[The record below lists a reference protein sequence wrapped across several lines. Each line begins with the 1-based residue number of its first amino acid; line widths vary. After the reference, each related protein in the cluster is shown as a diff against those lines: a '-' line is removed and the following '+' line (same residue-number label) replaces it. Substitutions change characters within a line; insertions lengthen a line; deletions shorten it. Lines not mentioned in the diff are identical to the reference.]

1 MYQKSK
7 SIRIKQ
13 YCGVDQMLDRW
24 WMPNK
29 CSLSSQ
35 DLSFGDLSPGST
47 LPLPHFRNE
56 LELEDLLIDSIAW
69 IPLCPRTPST
79 LP

>member
-1 MYQKSK
+1 MA
-7 SIRIKQ
+7 
-13 YCGVDQMLDRW
+13 
-24 WMPNK
+24 
-29 CSLSSQ
+29 
-35 DLSFGDLSPGST
+35 DLSPGST

-79 LP
+79 LPLGLLGLEYPTNSDR